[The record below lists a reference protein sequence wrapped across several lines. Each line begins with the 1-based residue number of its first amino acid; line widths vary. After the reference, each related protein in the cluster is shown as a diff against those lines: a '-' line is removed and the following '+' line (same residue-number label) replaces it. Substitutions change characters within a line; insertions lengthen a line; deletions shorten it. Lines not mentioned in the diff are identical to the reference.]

1 MPKVVF
7 DFEARSRF
15 YDRKSSTGASWRSAL
30 KQIFYCFRFL
40 SAQQKPFCASFPSI
54 NRRSERFRLLV
65 KDTRASYG
73 LTNIVLPRF
82 SPHETLLIKV
92 MLNVLSWMTR
102 RMLLISFVSP
112 SFPRPVTWVS
122 RWKEAAAAEKIH
134 KDMTCRGA
142 REFFCCHGDRKGPS
156 FSPRLDVSSTYN
168 VPILGGL

>member
-1 MPKVVF
+1 MKAWRAKLLRILSDSSMLADSRNDFVSRKHSSKVNNAESRF
-7 DFEARSRF
+7 DFEARNRF

-65 KDTRASYG
+65 KDTQASYG

-122 RWKEAAAAEKIH
+122 RWKE
-134 KDMTCRGA
+134 R
-142 REFFCCHGDRKGPS
+142 S
-156 FSPRLDVSSTYN
+156 
-168 VPILGGL
+168 GGGGKNP